1 MVRDRPSDSDE
12 PTLGPIVA
20 ALDDEDC
27 RRIVREL
34 TEPMTAEEIC
44 EACDLASSTAYR
56 KLDLLTEADLLAEG
70 TEIRADGHHTTRYQ
84 TDFREVCVALES
96 DRTFAVEVSRP
107 ERDAADRLASMWG
120 EVRRQT

>member
-1 MVRDRPSDSDE
+1 MVRDRTVRTDE
-12 PTLGPIVA
+12 PSLDRVVA

-44 EACDLASSTAYR
+44 ETCDLASSTAYR
-56 KLDLLTEADLLAEG
+56 KLELLTEADLLAEG
-70 TEIRADGHHTTRYQ
+70 TEIRSDGHHATRYQ

-96 DRTFAVEVSRP
+96 DRTLSVTVTRP